1 MVIPQNNGVDERTG
15 NGLARETTVS
25 DPQLAMYR
33 LWSRRCAVGL
43 YVVAALWGTLQLL
56 CVNTP
61 GVYLLTGLT
70 FALLATS
77 WAVFDAK
84 SRGKAI
90 LPVLQM
96 LYFFMWPIGAT
107 VYLVARNGWRG
118 LLIAILHGMGL
129 TLMVCFTFYVTFYSL
144 HYAGALDPRYYP

>member
-1 MVIPQNNGVDERTG
+1 MT
-15 NGLARETTVS
+15 REATVS
-25 DPQLAMYR
+25 DPRLAMYR

-43 YVVAALWGTLQLL
+43 YVVAALWGTLQLV
-56 CVNTP
+56 CANTP
-61 GVYLLTGLT
+61 GVYLLTALT
-70 FALLATS
+70 FALLATF
-77 WAVFDAK
+77 WAVFDSK

-118 LLIAILHGMGL
+118 LLIAMLHGVGL
-129 TLMVCFTFYVTFYSL
+129 TLLMCFTFYVTFYSL
-144 HYAGALDPRYYP
+144 HYAGVLDPRYYP